1 MEDPTFRLLSM
12 AYSQERHVYSGVL
25 GIPSEVVVDG
35 EEAAH
40 ASPFPEERICNVH
53 LEQHRDSGENGR
65 VTGGFSVCR

>member
-1 MEDPTFRLLSM
+1 MEDPTFRLLGM

-40 ASPFPEERICNVH
+40 ASFFPEERIVMYIW
-53 LEQHRDSGENGR
+53 SS
-65 VTGGFSVCR
+65 TGTPVKTAG